1 MMHSVLDQYE
11 AEMTLRHAL
20 RATSC
25 TRPGPLPG
33 MGGVVL
39 MRDQR
44 LGALATDGVT
54 VTPEQLAKAVAS
66 EAPSRSIG
74 GWLA

>member
-1 MMHSVLDQYE
+1 
-11 AEMTLRHAL
+11 
-20 RATSC
+20 
-25 TRPGPLPG
+25 
-33 MGGVVL
+33 

-66 EAPSRSIG
+66 EAPSRGIG